1 MWLPKGVALVRGRRL
16 FEARRLLEEIR
27 HLFKINDLLVNFHYV
42 APLLIPFI
50 CHAKVIHK
58 QK

>member
-27 HLFKINDLLVNFHYV
+27 HLFKINDLFINFHYV
-42 APLLIPFI
+42 APLLIPSI